1 MPNFNPFGNDNEN
14 TSFERGAPINQA
26 AKNVVQGATS
36 QVKTA
41 AKSVGDDI
49 TSQILGALY
58 GPSQDQG
65 TDEANASQTDQSNPL
80 AHAAKQMG
88 ANNSSAST
96 TNSNQSPQELADLEK
111 VRRELSGNYSAQFNT
126 AHNGPFNIT
135 TNLEQEI
142 ERARKEREQ
151 KEMQR
156 KQQEEEEEQR
166 RKQEEEA
173 KKQQIAMPSGKKTG
187 MMGNQPQ
194 KPMAVRLEETK
205 TEGNRGTS
213 G

>member
-1 MPNFNPFGNDNEN
+1 MNFNPFGNDNED
-14 TSFERGAPINQA
+14 TSFERGAPVNQA
-26 AKNVVQGATS
+26 AKNVVQGTTT
-36 QVKTA
+36 QVKSA

-65 TDEANASQTDQSNPL
+65 TDEANASQTDHSNPL

-88 ANNSSAST
+88 ASNASAA
-96 TNSNQSPQELADLEK
+96 NSNQSPQELADLEK
-111 VRRELSGNYSAQFNT
+111 VRRELSGNYSGRFNT
-126 AHNGPFNIT
+126 AHNGPFNIS

-156 KQQEEEEEQR
+156 KQQEEEEEMR

-173 KKQQIAMPSGKKTG
+173 KKQQIAMP
-187 MMGNQPQ
+187 
-194 KPMAVRLEETK
+194 A
-205 TEGNRGTS
+205 
-213 G
+213 